1 MSEVEFI
8 RNIVERISELIDS
21 TPHEE
26 SVHGHVGI
34 RSRVEEMNLYL
45 DIESKY
51 VRFIGICRMSGMG
64 KTTLAK
70 VVFERIHRKFDACS
84 FLENV
89 RELSED
95 PNGLQK
101 LQNQLLRD
109 MKLKTKGDLR
119 KGTQVIRNRLGD
131 KSILIVVDDVSKT
144 RQLENSVGKP
154 DWFGPR
160 NRIIITTD
168 DKHLLA
174 SYQVHMGFSEKEDTT
189 LCKVKGLNNDEA
201 LQLLKQKAFHRHP
214 CQNDLKDLCNDFVN
228 YAQGIPLVLEV
239 LGAFLSDKTT
249 KREWDS
255 ARTQLNAIPDGKT
268 IEKLKIAFNGLGP
281 MEKELFLDIACFF
294 NGENWNRVADI
305 LESVCY
311 SHINIRSLKDKSLI
325 TIVGEKL
332 WMYNLLQQLGWE
344 IVREKKESGKCSRL
358 WLRDDVLDVLMNN
371 NVSG

>member
-1 MSEVEFI
+1 MTQRLCHSYRLSEVEFI

-26 SVHGHVGI
+26 IVHGLVGI
-34 RSRVEEMNLYL
+34 RSPVEEMNLYL

-89 RELSED
+89 RESSED

-101 LQNQLLRD
+101 LQDQLLRD

-131 KSILIVVDDVSKT
+131 KSVLIVVDDVSKT
-144 RQLENSVGKP
+144 RQLENLVGKL

-160 NRIIITTD
+160 IIITTN
-168 DKHLLA
+168 DKRLLA
-174 SYQVHMGFSEKEDTT
+174 SYQVHMGFSKKEDIN

-201 LQLLKQKAFHRHP
+201 LQLFKQKAFHRHP
-214 CQNDLKDLCNDFVN
+214 
-228 YAQGIPLVLEV
+228 
-239 LGAFLSDKTT
+239 
-249 KREWDS
+249 
-255 ARTQLNAIPDGKT
+255 
-268 IEKLKIAFNGLGP
+268 
-281 MEKELFLDIACFF
+281 
-294 NGENWNRVADI
+294 
-305 LESVCY
+305 SVKM
-311 SHINIRSLKDKSLI
+311 I
-325 TIVGEKL
+325 
-332 WMYNLLQQLGWE
+332 
-344 IVREKKESGKCSRL
+344 
-358 WLRDDVLDVLMNN
+358 
-371 NVSG
+371 